1 MKLLLA
7 ALVLC
12 LTTPAMG
19 QSTTRYEP
27 RPFYGATVTI
37 EKGVR
42 VWRPL
47 PPHDRIIIDP
57 SMGFSW
63 ADAMQPRVRKVVP
76 SHPYTE
82 PVPQK

>member
-1 MKLLLA
+1 MKYLLA
-7 ALVLC
+7 ASILALSF
-12 LTTPAMG
+12 TPALA

-37 EKGVR
+37 ENGVR

-57 SMGFSW
+57 SMGYGW
-63 ADAMQPRVRKVVP
+63 ADAMQPRMRVVP
-76 SHPYTE
+76 SKPYAE